1 MSVQTKT
8 TLKSYFETGDKPTQS
23 QFANLIDTMAT
34 VTDLPNGVP
43 LNEPIPVDAS
53 ITVSDIGKLAMLD
66 YDGNIKLYKELG
78 GAATKAKLKLTF
90 TAVSEPNL
98 PFKFTDANG
107 QIDTTTNAWLTGVT
121 TAAEEAAA
129 FMSYINTNFGTVL
142 VITAGTAPNEL
153 IFEQASIGEITEWPE
168 LANISG
174 DMLVAPQLETPL
186 VPKKICVGVIKNVN
200 ETNHT
205 ATFED
210 IIVLNKVSSPNVNDV
225 LTEAQTKEGTAYGLN
240 LMKLIA
246 VPTNGGSV
254 RAITATELA
263 DNNWTTTCLQN
274 ALYFFIKPHADS
286 NKFYCLKRGLS

>member
-1 MSVQTKT
+1 MN
-8 TLKSYFETGDKPTQS
+8 YF
-23 QFANLIDTMAT
+23 FAC
-34 VTDLPNGVP
+34 
-43 LNEPIPVDAS
+43 
-53 ITVSDIGKLAMLD
+53 
-66 YDGNIKLYKELG
+66 
-78 GAATKAKLKLTF
+78 
-90 TAVSEPNL
+90 
-98 PFKFTDANG
+98 
-107 QIDTTTNAWLTGVT
+107 
-121 TAAEEAAA
+121 A

-200 ETNHT
+200 EINHT

-263 DNNWTTTCLQN
+263 DNNWTTSCLQN